1 MSTNR
6 SKSRKKSPWD
16 DLSDITVIQEYLQM
30 HYVARYEQRHPKIKD
45 SGEAEL
51 INSFQPN
58 KCPFCE
64 TTDFIKIGFD
74 ANGIRR
80 YKCKC
85 GKTFK
90 ATTGTIFDSRRIP
103 ICEWIEYCLN
113 IFRYVSLNADSWNNR
128 NAMSTS
134 KYWLEKLFLTLEN
147 SQNALVLS

>member
-1 MSTNR
+1 
-6 SKSRKKSPWD
+6 
-16 DLSDITVIQEYLQM
+16 M

-90 ATTGTIFDSRRIP
+90 PTTGTIFDSRRIP
-103 ICEWIEYCLN
+103 MTLGITVMRCLHQN
-113 IFRYVSLNADSWNNR
+113 IGWKSCF
-128 NAMSTS
+128 
-134 KYWLEKLFLTLEN
+134 
-147 SQNALVLS
+147 

>member
-64 TTDFIKIGFD
+64 TTDFIL
-74 ANGIRR
+74 N
-80 YKCKC
+80 Y
-85 GKTFK
+85 
-90 ATTGTIFDSRRIP
+90 SHQ
-103 ICEWIEYCLN
+103 CL
-113 IFRYVSLNADSWNNR
+113 IIA
-128 NAMSTS
+128 STP
-134 KYWLEKLFLTLEN
+134 KKHR
-147 SQNALVLS
+147 

>member
-58 KCPFCE
+58 KCPFAKQRTLLKSDLMPTE
-64 TTDFIKIGFD
+64 FVDTS
-74 ANGIRR
+74 ANVEKLLRPQR
-80 YKCKC
+80 ELYS
-85 GKTFK
+85 TP
-90 ATTGTIFDSRRIP
+90 A
-103 ICEWIEYCLN
+103 EY
-113 IFRYVSLNADSWNNR
+113 RYVSG
-128 NAMSTS
+128 
-134 KYWLEKLFLTLEN
+134 
-147 SQNALVLS
+147 

>member
-90 ATTGTIFDSRRIP
+90 PTRMI
-103 ICEWIEYCLN
+103 
-113 IFRYVSLNADSWNNR
+113 
-128 NAMSTS
+128 
-134 KYWLEKLFLTLEN
+134 
-147 SQNALVLS
+147 